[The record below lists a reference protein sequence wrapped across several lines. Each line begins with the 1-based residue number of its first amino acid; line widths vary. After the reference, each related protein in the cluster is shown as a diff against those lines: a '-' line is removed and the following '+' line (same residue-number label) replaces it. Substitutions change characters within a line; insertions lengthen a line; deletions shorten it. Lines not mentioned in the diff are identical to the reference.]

1 MITLAVGS
9 FVTRE
14 WMPNG
19 KYPLVTEY
27 LMTPILCD
35 DALIVGQGKLE
46 SSNPIRVQRMVRA
59 NHSDPALEYR
69 RLHVR

>member
-1 MITLAVGS
+1 
-9 FVTRE
+9 
-14 WMPNG
+14 
-19 KYPLVTEY
+19 
-27 LMTPILCD
+27 MTPILCD

-59 NHSDPALEYR
+59 NHSDPVLEYR